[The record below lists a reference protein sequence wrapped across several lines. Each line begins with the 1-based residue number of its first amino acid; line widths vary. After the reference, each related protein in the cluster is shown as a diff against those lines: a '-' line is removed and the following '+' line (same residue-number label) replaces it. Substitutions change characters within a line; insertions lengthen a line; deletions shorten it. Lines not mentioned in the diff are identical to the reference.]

1 MEIIFLGTSC
11 MVPTKDRNHVG
22 VLLRYKNQGILFDC
36 GEGIQRQIKTA
47 GLKLTAVTKILISH
61 WHGDHVLG
69 LPGLISSLG
78 ASEYSGILEIYGPK
92 GTKQRLNKLFDA
104 FAFDKRVEMKI
115 EEIKPGKFFENKEF
129 ELHAYKLDHKIETL
143 GYSFVE
149 KDSRKIIMS
158 KAKKLGIKEGPLVGK
173 LQRGETVMVN
183 GKKIKPDD
191 VSMIDEGKKI
201 TVISDTV
208 LCKGCLDAAKDA
220 DLLVSEACYTSALQN
235 KAEEYK
241 HLTAKEAAQIASSS
255 GVKKLILTHFSARY
269 KDTHEIEEDAKDV
282 FNDITCAKDFMKIKI

>member
-1 MEIIFLGTSC
+1 

>member
-11 MVPTKDRNHVG
+11 MVPTKERNHVG
-22 VLLRYKNQGILFDC
+22 VLLKYKNQGILFDC
-36 GEGIQRQIKTA
+36 GEGIQRQIKIA

-78 ASEYSGILEIYGPK
+78 ASEYSGMLEIYGPK

-104 FAFDKRVEMKI
+104 LAFDNRVEMKI

-149 KDSRKIIMS
+149 KDAYKIIMS

-173 LQRGETVMVN
+173 LKRGETVTAN
-183 GKKIKPDD
+183 GKKVKPED
-191 VSMIDEGKKI
+191 VSKVEEGKKI
-201 TVISDTV
+201 AIIADT
-208 LCKGCLDAAKDA
+208 LFCRGCLDAAKNA
-220 DLLVSEACYTSALQN
+220 DILISEACYCSDLKE
-235 KAEEYK
+235 KAENYK
-241 HLTAKEAAQIASSS
+241 HLTSQEAAQIASRS
-255 GVKKLILTHFSARY
+255 GAEKLVLTHFSARY
-269 KDTHEIEEDAKDV
+269 KDTSDILKEAKEIFQNV
-282 FNDITCAKDFMKIKI
+282 VCAEDFMKIKI